1 MNPLRWSREHP
12 VVASVLGFY
21 LLALAVTVSPS
32 KAQNREYTGNDW
44 LEKCSADASKSESL
58 ANKADSWTNLGMCYG
73 YLIAISDIVSI
84 IPESLRY
91 CLAQGVTMDQVRQVT
106 LKYLRENPGKTHEPF
121 VSLVLDA
128 LREAF
133 PCKPGQ

>member
-12 VVASVLGFY
+12 VVASLLGFY

-32 KAQNREYTGNDW
+32 KAQNREDTGNDW
-44 LEKCSADASKSESL
+44 LKKCSADASK
-58 ANKADSWTNLGMCYG
+58 ADSRANLGMCYG

-106 LKYLRENPGKTHEPF
+106 LKYLRDNPSKTHEPF